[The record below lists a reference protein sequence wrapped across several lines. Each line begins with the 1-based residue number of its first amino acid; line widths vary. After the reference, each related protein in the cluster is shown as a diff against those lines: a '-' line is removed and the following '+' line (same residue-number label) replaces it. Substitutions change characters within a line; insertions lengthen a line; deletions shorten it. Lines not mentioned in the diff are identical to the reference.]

1 MQGTSEGSCQEL
13 ICEFESPQP
22 LAVAACASA
31 AAAASLSAGDWGF
44 KNSARGLTLAL
55 MKLPLIHEASESIFF
70 WTACRLSVRNMFGI
84 LTSRVIDWYR
94 YGSNRGGGGVGW
106 SFGGVIVILGEFSS
120 FFLDHGIL
128 IVLPESSAQAQSIAT
143 PFNQIG

>member
-1 MQGTSEGSCQEL
+1 LQGTSEGSCQEL

-94 YGSNRGGGGVGW
+94 YGSNRGGGLVIRRGY
-106 SFGGVIVILGEFSS
+106 SYFGGILQFFSGPRN
-120 FFLDHGIL
+120 FKCIAGIL
-128 IVLPESSAQAQSIAT
+128 SSSPVDCH
-143 PFNQIG
+143 PF